1 MTNNYHLGFLF
12 IVVVIVVGPSPCLHT
27 VEAFSTVVYGPAMST
42 IELVLLTS
50 KLSAKEGHNSY
61 CVCAPGQETKYTTLM
76 YGSSSSKKHAEEE
89 KNDDANTND
98 DAAAGTAATTNRAIP
113 VSSSEDIQ
121 TALLEADAL
130 ILACYDTPLEEKA
143 LNTLLDTALAEGND
157 NLSQVVLISK
167 MGVAQPAQQGGGF
180 FGGGN
185 KNKKLLDAETMI
197 RSVCATK
204 SKTIQKTIEVAIVRA
219 GPLKGGGPGCV
230 NKYNTYR
237 ACLHNSLH
245 CYACLVPYF
254 HYSFC
259 FFVFVSSDR
268 WYGYIMNYCVVNPR
282 RMIMV

>member
-1 MTNNYHLGFLF
+1 MTNNYYLGFLC
-12 IVVVIVVGPSPCLHT
+12 VVASIVVGTTTCLHT
-27 VEAFSTVVYGPAMST
+27 VEGFSTVVYGPAMST

-76 YGSSSSKKHAEEE
+76 YGSSSSKKNDEEE
-89 KNDDANTND
+89 KNDDDNTND
-98 DAAAGTAATTNRAIP
+98 DATAATTKRAIP

-130 ILACYDTPLEEKA
+130 ILVCYDTPLEEKA
-143 LNTLLDTALAEGND
+143 LNTLLETATAEGND

-167 MGVAQPAQQGGGF
+167 MGVTQPAQQGGGF

-197 RSVCATK
+197 QSVCATK

-230 NKYNTYR
+230 VNK
-237 ACLHNSLH
+237 
-245 CYACLVPYF
+245 
-254 HYSFC
+254 
-259 FFVFVSSDR
+259 
-268 WYGYIMNYCVVNPR
+268 
-282 RMIMV
+282 

>member
-12 IVVVIVVGPSPCLHT
+12 IVVVIVVGTTPCLHT
-27 VEAFSTVVYGPAMST
+27 VEGFSTVVYGPAMST

-76 YGSSSSKKHAEEE
+76 YGSSSSKKNDEEE
-89 KNDDANTND
+89 KNDDDNTND
-98 DAAAGTAATTNRAIP
+98 DATAATTKRAIP

-130 ILACYDTPLEEKA
+130 ILVCYDTPLEEKA
-143 LNTLLDTALAEGND
+143 LNTLLETATAEGND

-167 MGVAQPAQQGGGF
+167 MGVTQPAQQGGGF

-185 KNKKLLDAETMI
+185 KKKKLLDAETMI
-197 RSVCATK
+197 QSVCATK
-204 SKTIQKTIEVAIVRA
+204 SKLIQKTIEVAIVRA

-230 NKYNTYR
+230 NK
-237 ACLHNSLH
+237 
-245 CYACLVPYF
+245 
-254 HYSFC
+254 
-259 FFVFVSSDR
+259 
-268 WYGYIMNYCVVNPR
+268 
-282 RMIMV
+282 